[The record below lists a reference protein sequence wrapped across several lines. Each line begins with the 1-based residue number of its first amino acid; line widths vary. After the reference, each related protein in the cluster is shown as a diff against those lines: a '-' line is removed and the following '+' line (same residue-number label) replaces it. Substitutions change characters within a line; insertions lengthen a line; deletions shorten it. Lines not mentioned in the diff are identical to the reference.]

1 MSEARHKEQ
10 TFFSL
15 YSGGLVAAKQIDDF
29 VEAWHKSGTG
39 EKRSLSE
46 YLGMTDDEYAVW
58 VMSHGALPSILAAR
72 RDRRKLSEAVA
83 EYLADLQ
90 RSHTINRPAVHA
102 LSHWLQ
108 ARPVD

>member
-1 MSEARHKEQ
+1 VQAEARS
-10 TFFSL
+10 FFSL
-15 YSGGLVAAKQIDDF
+15 YSDGLITGDQIDDF
-29 VEAWHKSGTG
+29 VEAWHNAGDD

-72 RDRRKLSEAVA
+72 LGRRPLSDAVA
-83 EYLADLQ
+83 EYLRHLQ
-90 RSHTINRPAVHA
+90 HSHPDDRHAIHA

-108 ARPVD
+108 RDGK